1 MYGSRLLRPSSFAP
15 LGFMEGGTI
24 LSFYLVYL
32 LLNYFIVGLLG
43 VGPELTRLCV
53 FFLLQV
59 LVFSISHHSLAR
71 PAIDFYYKAGLLSHM
86 SYLFRGHVRPNYG
99 LRLGVGFIFLL
110 VFFL

>member
-24 LSFYLVYL
+24 LSFYLAYL

-43 VGPELTRLCV
+43 VGPELTGLCV

-59 LVFSISHHSLAR
+59 VVFSISHHSLAR

-86 SYLFRGHVRPNYG
+86 SYLFRGHVRPNYR
-99 LRLGVGFIFLL
+99 LRLGVGLIFSL